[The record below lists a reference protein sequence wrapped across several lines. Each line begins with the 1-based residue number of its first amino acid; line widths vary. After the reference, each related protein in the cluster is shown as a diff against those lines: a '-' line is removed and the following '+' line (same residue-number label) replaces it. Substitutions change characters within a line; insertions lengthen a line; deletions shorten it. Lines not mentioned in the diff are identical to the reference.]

1 MPSSTTPWW
10 ASLESTIFTI
20 VKTRL
25 TKTLGNTFP
34 KLYCTMSPVTQS
46 AAQFPTV
53 YIHSADWIEAG
64 NDLRNDDI
72 HAVLLTMQ
80 IDIVAN
86 STLTDAKKV
95 TNECINIMKSLR
107 FNVLSMP
114 VYSST
119 ENLYTGVLRFR
130 RYIGQGE
137 GF

>member
-1 MPSSTTPWW
+1 MPSSTPWW

-25 TKTLGNTFP
+25 NKTLGNSFP

-53 YIHSADWIEAG
+53 YIHSADWIESG
-64 NDLRNDDI
+64 NDLRNNEI
-72 HAVLLTMQ
+72 HAVMLTMQ

-86 STLTDAKKV
+86 SSLADAKKV

-107 FNVLSMP
+107 FNVITMP
-114 VYSST
+114 IYSST
-119 ENLYTGVLRFR
+119 ENLFTGTLRFR
-130 RYIGQGE
+130 RYICQGE